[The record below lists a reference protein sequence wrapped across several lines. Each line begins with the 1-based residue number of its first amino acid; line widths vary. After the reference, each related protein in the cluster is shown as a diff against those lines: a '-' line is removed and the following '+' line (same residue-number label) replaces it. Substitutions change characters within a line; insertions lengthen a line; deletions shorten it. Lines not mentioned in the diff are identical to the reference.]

1 MLERYEQLHAELI
14 QLLCEYH
21 NYYIKFIKGKQT
33 FNDAIKMK
41 RVLRKIKTQSGMLYK
56 EVVNVRKSKE
66 EKYKDA
72 YQAQRNRYKK
82 ETENGNN
89 S

>member
-1 MLERYEQLHAELI
+1 MLERYEQLHSELI

-21 NYYIKFIKGKQT
+21 NHYIRFTKGKQT
-33 FNDAIKMK
+33 YNDTVKMK
-41 RVLRKIKTQSGMLYK
+41 QVLKKIRNQSLTLYK
-56 EVVNVRKSKE
+56 EVINVRKSKE